1 MSLRSRLL
9 RLAYGMLATCAGA
22 AGQQYPQ
29 ARGVPVTRPWLT
41 SGSVERVIDAPAQ
54 RLYDLVSDVT
64 STGER
69 STECHRVE
77 WLAGDHEPTVGSRFR
92 GHNRSRLARWS
103 RTCEIIEAE
112 PGRVFAFRTVPT
124 RLDPSRR
131 DSTTWR
137 YELLEDGDRT
147 LVRHSYEITWLP
159 SRPFRALYGVLLPQ
173 HRDMRPAMQH
183 TLDALAETVEGDRS
197 ER

>member
-1 MSLRSRLL
+1 MIRSRP
-9 RLAYGMLATCAGA
+9 RRTEH
-22 AGQQYPQ
+22 
-29 ARGVPVTRPWLT
+29 PVSRPWRT
-41 SGSVERVIDAPAQ
+41 SGSVERVIDAPAEH
-54 RLYDLVSDVT
+54 LYGLVSDVT

-77 WLAGDHEPTVGSRFR
+77 WLGGDQVPAVGSRFR

-124 RLDPSRR
+124 LLDPSRR

-137 YELLEDGDRT
+137 YELVEDGDRT
-147 LVRHSYEITWLP
+147 LVRHSYEITRLP
-159 SRPFRALYGVLLPQ
+159 SPPFRALYGVLLPQ

-183 TLDALAETVEGDRS
+183 TLEALAKAVEAGQS
-197 ER
+197 AG